1 MKGKRGRWAASS
13 EPGLVGARRQDATL
27 VPLELGGGKVTG
39 LSMPL
44 RFPAVTGK
52 EGALLEGAS
61 IKVVPRVED
70 PVLKR
75 DGVSVL

>member
-1 MKGKRGRWAASS
+1 MDLLQRAGVGGSPAVGRCPGPPGAGRRKGDGTEYAS
-13 EPGLVGARRQDATL
+13 PV
-27 VPLELGGGKVTG
+27 
-39 LSMPL
+39 
-44 RFPAVTGK
+44 PAVTGE
-52 EGALLEGAS
+52 EGALPNGAS